1 MKIAIISI
9 NMYSKGL
16 NFACPLHTYAF
27 QQFLLKNGI
36 ETTILSYK
44 PIYFDGF
51 DMRHPYDYY
60 AERVRLQKERVVTTE
75 EERKHRDAKIAE
87 YTKKRNSWK
96 PLYADRELRYEKFQ
110 AFIDTRYQKTEFC
123 YNSDLLE
130 AKDPGFDCYICATD
144 VIWKN
149 QPGFGYDRGFF
160 LASTAMENKWKIAYA
175 ASRGGYLAKSREEDE
190 QFFHYLEDF
199 DYLSVRE
206 DSLKE
211 YVESN
216 TGRQV
221 SWVLDPVLLHERD
234 FYDNIAIK
242 PEEEGYLLL
251 YYVAEKAADTIQQ
264 AVNYANAHHLK
275 IVEITDVAVK
285 NGRLKKYDVDYVFRY
300 AIGIEEWIGYFQNA
314 KCVFTNSFHACCLCM
329 LFEKDFYVGSRR
341 SDKVAGIMNAFG
353 LGYRIIN
360 METDLISQTP
370 QAIDWVP
377 VREILDR
384 RRRESSSFI
393 LSALRDLEG
402 RERAPRDYTADKKLL
417 TYPIL
422 YNSRKK
428 LKVFKGLITWDYSV
442 QEGSVKRLDSGSVE
456 YTPADN
462 RITNDGSAV
471 FHRNGF
477 SYKFHHFT
485 GWYIRLKIDNFWF
498 WYLED
503 GSLELIVDGQPCEL
517 PRKLFKDGET
527 IPYLHINRI
536 RTVVAEAIWER
547 GTQDV

>member
-36 ETTILSYK
+36 ETTVLSYK
-44 PIYFDGF
+44 PIYYDGF
-51 DMRHPYDYY
+51 DMKHPYDYY
-60 AERVRLQKERVVTTE
+60 AERLQLQKDRKVTTQ
-75 EERKHRDAKIAE
+75 EERQHRDAKIKE
-87 YTKKRNSWK
+87 YTKKRNNWR
-96 PLYADRELRYEKFQ
+96 PLYTDREIRYEKFQ
-110 AFIDTRYQKTEFC
+110 TFIERNYIKTEFC

-130 AKDPGFDCYICATD
+130 AKIPDFDCYICATD

-149 QPGFGYDRGFF
+149 QPNFGYDRGFF

-175 ASRGGYLAKSREEDE
+175 ASRGGYLAKSREDDE
-190 QFFHYLEDF
+190 QFFHYLDDF

-206 DSLKE
+206 NSLKE
-211 YVESN
+211 YIETN
-216 TGRQV
+216 TGLQV
-221 SWVLDPVLLHERD
+221 PWVLDPVLLHERD
-234 FYDNIAIK
+234 FYDNIAVK

-264 AVNYANAHHLK
+264 AVNYAKAYHLK

-285 NGRLKKYDVDYVFRY
+285 NGRLKKYDVDYTFRY

-341 SDKVAGIMNAFG
+341 SDKVAGIMDAFG
-353 LGYRIIN
+353 LTYRIIN
-360 METDLISQTP
+360 METDLTTEKP
-370 QAIDWVP
+370 KDIDWVP
-377 VREILDR
+377 VRQKLCQ
-384 RRRESSSFI
+384 RREESADFI
-393 LSALRDLEG
+393 LPAIHNLEG
-402 RERAPRDYTADKKLL
+402 RQRIPRNYETEKKLL

-428 LKVFKGLITWDYSV
+428 LRVFKGFITWDYSLE
-442 QEGSVKRLDSGSVE
+442 EGSVKRLDSGSVE
-456 YTPADN
+456 FTPSDN
-462 RITNDGSAV
+462 IITNDGNAR

-477 SYKFHHFT
+477 SYKFHYFT

-503 GSLELIVDGQPCEL
+503 GSLELIVDGQACDL
-517 PRKLFKDGET
+517 PRKLFKDNDE
-527 IPYLHINRI
+527 IPYLPVNRI

-547 GTQDV
+547 KSPNM